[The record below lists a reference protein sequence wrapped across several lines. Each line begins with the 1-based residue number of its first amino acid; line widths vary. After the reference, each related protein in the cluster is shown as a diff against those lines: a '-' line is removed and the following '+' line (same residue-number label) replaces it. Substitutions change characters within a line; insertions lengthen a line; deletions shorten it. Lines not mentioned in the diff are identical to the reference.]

1 MSQSKPML
9 AQKAL
14 RSLVVLATAAGV
26 ATLSTAAHA
35 SSHDNMEK
43 CYGVSKAG
51 HNDCGT
57 ATSACAGTS
66 KVDNDP
72 HAWKYVPKGTCEKM
86 GGSLE
91 AGKVKEGDSN
101 GVSDGETSSDSDMS
115 SDSEMSHDADMPS
128 DDDANQE

>member
-26 ATLSTAAHA
+26 ATLSTAAQA

-91 AGKVKEGDSN
+91 AGMAK
-101 GVSDGETSSDSDMS
+101 DGEKNGMAKDAMS
-115 SDSEMSHDADMPS
+115 SDSEMSPDADMPS